1 MSTKDGGCTDL
12 SGLIPRVLQALHANK
27 VWESVKSAE
36 DIRCGNFDYSNHK
49 IGILTPVNTEESP
62 VVVKFESSGNTFKIE
77 PQTVEIHQLLSD
89 QGLSTKLLAFSLR
102 DDENSNL
109 PNFTVEA
116 VGVCYFD
123 MVAAF
128 GSAADPNYWL
138 TANSATE
145 TGGVMAKLAAKLH
158 KKVPVFWF
166 DKYRSK
172 IIKLCPLMK
181 DEALDSPLW
190 VMMRT
195 DALGQARLAAKLN
208 AEQLSAGDQGD
219 EVEVQ
224 VTTCTQKFLNQKRS
238 HSPSNED
245 MKRIAALLPKPFGQ
259 HASRLVTIHG
269 DLWAANVVKDTRSNE
284 AVLIDLEGVTV
295 SYAATELAQFCPERG
310 VSQVYLE
317 ELLEGKD
324 MPTAEDIDKFW
335 FEVLIAGHIQTSILR
350 PMCWEDAT
358 LEIDSVNKKIAY
370 AERFLTY
377 VEKLRSDWD
386 LTLQIL
392 SKAADIYAKGG
403 DMEQWCSEEVMDS
416 VLGNGSMSKE
426 QPPPSGRW
434 DGDEELQSEEQ
445 WDDDHPLPQMWEPG
459 TESLAPW
466 VGTPSEWIVPIL
478 QNANITVD
486 DVLCDVGCGDGR
498 IPIIARQHFKVR
510 LAMGIDIDEG
520 LIETA
525 KIHSKRRIGEDKE
538 GIRFIHGDALKE
550 DLSMVTLMVVYLL
563 EDSFKILAPLFET
576 HLSKPGTRLVVLGWK
591 LPDLVPYDILEV
603 GADETATSS
612 NVYFY
617 NRTSLDD
624 TASKQ

>member
-49 IGILTPVNTEESP
+49 IGILTPVDTEEYP

-89 QGLSTKLLAFSLR
+89 QGLSTKLLAYSLR
-102 DDENSNL
+102 DNEDSNL

-116 VGVCYFD
+116 VGVCYWD
-123 MVAAF
+123 MVA
-128 GSAADPNYWL
+128 SAADPNYWL

-158 KKVPVFWF
+158 KKIPVQWF
-166 DKYRSK
+166 DKYRRK
-172 IIKLCPLMK
+172 IIELCPLMK

-195 DALGQARLAAKLN
+195 DALGQARLAAKLK
-208 AEQLSAGDQGD
+208 AEP
-219 EVEVQ
+219 
-224 VTTCTQKFLNQKRS
+224 TQKFLNQKRS
-238 HSPSNED
+238 HAPSNAEI
-245 MKRIAALLPKPFGQ
+245 KRIAALLPKPVGQ
-259 HASRLVTIHG
+259 HASRLVTVHG
-269 DLWAANVVKDTRSNE
+269 DLWAANVVKDIHSNE
-284 AVLIDLEGVTV
+284 DVLIDLEGVTV

-416 VLGNGSMSKE
+416 VLGKSSSK
-426 QPPPSGRW
+426 
-434 DGDEELQSEEQ
+434 
-445 WDDDHPLPQMWEPG
+445 
-459 TESLAPW
+459 
-466 VGTPSEWIVPIL
+466 
-478 QNANITVD
+478 
-486 DVLCDVGCGDGR
+486 
-498 IPIIARQHFKVR
+498 
-510 LAMGIDIDEG
+510 
-520 LIETA
+520 
-525 KIHSKRRIGEDKE
+525 
-538 GIRFIHGDALKE
+538 
-550 DLSMVTLMVVYLL
+550 
-563 EDSFKILAPLFET
+563 
-576 HLSKPGTRLVVLGWK
+576 
-591 LPDLVPYDILEV
+591 
-603 GADETATSS
+603 
-612 NVYFY
+612 
-617 NRTSLDD
+617 
-624 TASKQ
+624 

>member
-49 IGILTPVNTEESP
+49 IGILTPVNVEENP

-89 QGLSTKLLAFSLR
+89 QGLSTKLLAYSLR
-102 DDENSNL
+102 DDEDSNL

-116 VGVCYFD
+116 IGVCYWD
-123 MVAAF
+123 MVA
-128 GSAADPNYWL
+128 SAADPNYWL

-158 KKVPVFWF
+158 KKIPVQWF
-166 DKYRSK
+166 EKYRNK
-172 IIKLCPLMK
+172 IIELKLK
-181 DEALDSPLW
+181 
-190 VMMRT
+190 
-195 DALGQARLAAKLN
+195 
-208 AEQLSAGDQGD
+208 AEP
-219 EVEVQ
+219 
-224 VTTCTQKFLNQKRS
+224 TQKFLNQKRS
-238 HSPSNED
+238 HAPSNSD
-245 MKRIAALLPKPFGQ
+245 MKKIAALLPKPVGQ
-259 HASRLVTIHG
+259 HASRLVTVHG
-269 DLWAANVVKDTRSNE
+269 DLWAANVVKDIRSNE
-284 AVLIDLEGVTV
+284 DLLIDLEGVTV

-358 LEIDSVNKKIAY
+358 LEIDSVNKKIEY

-416 VLGNGSMSKE
+416 VLGKSSSK
-426 QPPPSGRW
+426 
-434 DGDEELQSEEQ
+434 
-445 WDDDHPLPQMWEPG
+445 
-459 TESLAPW
+459 
-466 VGTPSEWIVPIL
+466 
-478 QNANITVD
+478 
-486 DVLCDVGCGDGR
+486 
-498 IPIIARQHFKVR
+498 
-510 LAMGIDIDEG
+510 
-520 LIETA
+520 
-525 KIHSKRRIGEDKE
+525 
-538 GIRFIHGDALKE
+538 
-550 DLSMVTLMVVYLL
+550 
-563 EDSFKILAPLFET
+563 
-576 HLSKPGTRLVVLGWK
+576 
-591 LPDLVPYDILEV
+591 
-603 GADETATSS
+603 
-612 NVYFY
+612 
-617 NRTSLDD
+617 
-624 TASKQ
+624 